1 MVDIAIS
8 YQKQFKYRD
17 TKIVGN
23 IPIPKNTDKQL
34 KANTSDKTVKWR
46 TVQGKPPITE
56 PVLPAILVPSIP
68 QPKTAIFIA
77 MVLLLEYNEG

>member
-23 IPIPKNTDKQL
+23 IPIPKNTDKQI
-34 KANTSDKTVKWR
+34 KANTSDKTVK
-46 TVQGKPPITE
+46 
-56 PVLPAILVPSIP
+56 
-68 QPKTAIFIA
+68 
-77 MVLLLEYNEG
+77 